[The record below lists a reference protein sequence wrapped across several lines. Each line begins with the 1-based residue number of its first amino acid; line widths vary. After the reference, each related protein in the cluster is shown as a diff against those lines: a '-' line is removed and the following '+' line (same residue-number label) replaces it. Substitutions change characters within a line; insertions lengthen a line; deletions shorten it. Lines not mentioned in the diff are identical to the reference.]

1 MVRQIGSPKPILIVT
16 GQVGKALVLPG
27 QPRRSNRSIR
37 TIIQIRWPSSFTGEV
52 DPIHVPGERL
62 MPATA
67 TRNQGKSKFVKEV
80 LNDNPQAN
88 GAAVNEAWRA
98 AGMSGSIS
106 AGLVNNLRFRLG
118 LAGNLPGGRRK
129 RTRATGTRQGR
140 PPMQVGNGA
149 NGSTAAMARKQSSEL
164 MGLEVEIDRLL
175 MKMAEVGQ
183 LPHVEDALR
192 RVRRQIYAGMIA
204 GS

>member
-88 GAAVNEAWRA
+88 AAAVNEAWRA

-106 AGLVNNLRFRLG
+106 AGLVNHLRSRLG
-118 LAGNLPGGRRK
+118 LAGNLRSGRRK
-129 RTRATGTRQGR
+129 RIRATGTRRGR
-140 PPMQVGNGA
+140 PPMQLRTVV
-149 NGSTAAMARKQSSEL
+149 NGSTRAMSRTRGSDL
-164 MGLEVEIDRLL
+164 MDLEVEIGRLL
-175 MKMAEVGQ
+175 MKVVEIGQ
-183 LPHVEDALR
+183 LPDVEDALR
-192 RVRRQIYAGMIA
+192 KARHHLYAGLVA
-204 GS
+204 RA